1 MVQSSKEKMR
11 TVRHQFDYFCKKIL
25 HGEKV
30 NYEREMEYRGKHEI
44 SFSQLTQEEL
54 GRLNS
59 MDEYTAEEAMFRV
72 LDYDVV
78 VKDDLISE
86 ALKTLPEKKRN
97 VILLSFFMDMT
108 DAEIAKQMN
117 LVRSTIHH
125 HRVSSLRTL
134 KKVMEEIKNEEVK

>member
-1 MVQSSKEKMR
+1 MVQSSREKMR

-59 MDEYTAEEAMFRV
+59 MDEYTAEEEMFERWIFSGG
-72 LDYDVV
+72 VV
-78 VKDDLISE
+78 NSCD
-86 ALKTLPEKKRN
+86 
-97 VILLSFFMDMT
+97 
-108 DAEIAKQMN
+108 
-117 LVRSTIHH
+117 
-125 HRVSSLRTL
+125 SLCGT
-134 KKVMEEIKNEEVK
+134 VP